1 MNKIEMGESLK
12 MYRELN
18 GLNCL
23 QVARKIGAS
32 PALIKRWEQSEH
44 CPQLYFVVQLADLF
58 DVSIDELVGRERK

>member
-1 MNKIEMGESLK
+1 MNKLQFGKILEQLRIRK
-12 MYRELN
+12 
-18 GLNCL
+18 GLTRF
-23 QVARKIGAS
+23 QVAQSICAS